1 MSDEEIDFNNLLHCV
16 DEFAKRWWYAL
27 PAWPPENFD
36 YNQAL
41 QKVGMRQV
49 DPTEFRTAPEFD
61 GITKLKKVY
70 PIDYFEG
77 IFRDNDGNT
86 YDLRPRESMPSLTN
100 FQRKSMGELR

>member
-1 MSDEEIDFNNLLHCV
+1 
-16 DEFAKRWWYAL
+16 
-27 PAWPPENFD
+27 
-36 YNQAL
+36 
-41 QKVGMRQV
+41 MRQV
-49 DPTEFRTAPEFD
+49 DPTEFRTAPDFD

-100 FQRKSMGELR
+100 FQRKSMGEWPQVWHIHTMPGRLPNV